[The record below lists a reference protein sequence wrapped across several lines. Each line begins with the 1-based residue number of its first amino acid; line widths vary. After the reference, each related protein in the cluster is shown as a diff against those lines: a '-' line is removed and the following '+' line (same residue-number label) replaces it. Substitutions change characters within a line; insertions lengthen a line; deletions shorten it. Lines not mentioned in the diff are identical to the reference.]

1 MSKAPEGKCDVLIRM
16 DVALKLAL
24 AERARIERRSVPN
37 LINYLAAEYLDRQAR
52 PKPFDGATA
61 VKWMNEHLPN
71 S

>member
-1 MSKAPEGKCDVLIRM
+1 MSKAPEGKTDILIRM

-24 AERARIERRSVPN
+24 AERARGERRSLPN
-37 LINYLAAEYLDRQAR
+37 LINCIAVDYLQQQR
-52 PKPFDGATA
+52 PKPFDGAAA